1 MNQDSSRTSLSSSA
15 ILRIISFLLV
25 LSLLLTAAFYLLN
38 PGKWFLEGRIK
49 DRNARHAQIMTI
61 PQNCIDIYNIGNS
74 LAMVGISPMELWSGQ
89 GYTSFNLCRGATTT
103 VQSYFML
110 KHGFRYQDPDLV
122 MIEAS
127 MLFKSDGLLTDLQDA
142 VAEFFYYHFPFA
154 RYHNLWKAVGAPP
167 SHREY
172 YMGYLI
178 SEHIMPYTGDPDYLK
193 PTDKR
198 KEIEP
203 VPGYFMDRILRL
215 CQKKGKK
222 VLIYSLCSP
231 DCYDTARINA
241 LSDYAAAKGVDPDE
255 YQEAEQQALPR
266 VLIQQ
271 HRQIIALSSHTK
283 RYGFIAVPLVIIVRY
298 QQHLREEIAPKRNA
312 VRFVAVCDQRYQPGG
327 LHFAAIRRGKRT
339 FRVSFPILCP

>member
-61 PQNCIDIYNIGNS
+61 PQNCIDVYNIGNS

-103 VQSYFML
+103 AQSYFML

-241 LSDYAAAKGVDPDE
+241 LSDYAAAKGVDYIDLNRKWREIGIDWSHDTRDE
-255 YQEAEQQALPR
+255 GDHLNE
-266 VLIQQ
+266 
-271 HRQIIALSSHTK
+271 
-283 RYGFIAVPLVIIVRY
+283 YGVAKVTSYIGNY
-298 QQHLREEIAPKRNA
+298 LRENYSLTDHRGEPEYSSW
-312 VRFVAVCDQRYQPGG
+312 DTLY
-327 LHFAAIRRGKRT
+327 AAYENTLEKMEG
-339 FRVSFPILCP
+339 VSYYMLEGDEVYD